1 MAFAIPA
8 VGSQIEVEI
17 GNPLPMS
24 ARFSGMPD
32 STVYRG
38 TVLKPLSWIDPDDF
52 CLSTDIPESPIR
64 ILDSKLIR
72 SLRFV
77 NGTEPVVTK
86 VEEKPKVRVWT
97 IDGSKGNVYTV
108 TLNGGKFGCNCV
120 AGQFGRHCR
129 HIDQAKKD
137 L

>member
-1 MAFAIPA
+1 MAFAIPE
-8 VGSQIEVEI
+8 VGSQIEVEM

-24 ARFSGMPD
+24 ARFRGMPD
-32 STVYRG
+32 SSVYRG
-38 TVLKPLSWIDPDDF
+38 FVLKPLNWIDPDDF
-52 CLSTDIPESPIR
+52 CLSTNTPEVPIR

-72 SLRFV
+72 AIRYID
-77 NGTEPVVTK
+77 GTEVAPAK

-108 TLNGGKFGCNCV
+108 TLNGGKFTCNCQ
-120 AGQFGRHCR
+120 AGQFGRYCKHV
-129 HIDQAKKD
+129 DQAKKD